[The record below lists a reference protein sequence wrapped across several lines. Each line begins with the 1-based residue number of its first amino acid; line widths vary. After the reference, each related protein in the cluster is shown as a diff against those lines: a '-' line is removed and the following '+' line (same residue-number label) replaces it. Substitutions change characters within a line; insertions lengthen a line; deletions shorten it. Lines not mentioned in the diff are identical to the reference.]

1 MSKDQLKRPVKQA
14 ISARDLSSVID
25 NSIKGKESTNGI
37 EHLTKAVYDKLIADG
52 FTHFEHGGIHT
63 PISITYISRKIIKR
77 RYVLR
82 TKGVSVTP
90 IEKEPV
96 EVSWD
101 VDLSKRTE
109 RNNLVS
115 ISKKYDSLM
124 EEYERVKKVLDIKDV
139 VYNTVQDFRIPVKAK
154 QSDTSIAVVVA
165 SDWHYEERI
174 TPDSV
179 NMLNDYSLSIADNRI
194 RNFFGNTVK
203 VLNKEQRDSK
213 INTMVLALL
222 GDFITGN
229 IHEDNVESSQLGVAE
244 ALWAVKSRIHSGIQF
259 ILDNTD
265 VNLVI
270 PCASGNHGRSTKKQ
284 RIANEHNNSF
294 EWLIYKALAEAW
306 GKHKRV
312 QFLVGESYHT
322 YIELFPG
329 YTARFHHGHFVK
341 YGGGVGGITIPM
353 NKAIAQWNRNRNV
366 QLDCCGHFHQF
377 TDGGHFVVNGSLIGF
392 SPYAVSIKGAYE
404 KPSQTFFLVNG
415 KHLEKTMTTKIFL
428 EG

>member
-1 MSKDQLKRPVKQA
+1 MIDHAIKNRPNGASNTELASA
-14 ISARDLSSVID
+14 ICKKLS
-25 NSIKGKESTNGI
+25 ENGI
-37 EHLTKAVYDKLIADG
+37 
-52 FTHFEHGGIHT
+52 THWEYGQEIM
-63 PISITYISRKIIKR
+63 PVDQTYIVRKI
-77 RYVLR
+77 
-82 TKGVSVTP
+82 T
-90 IEKEPV
+90 
-96 EVSWD
+96 
-101 VDLSKRTE
+101 KRTHVMRSKNADPVPPPSVE
-109 RNNLVS
+109 GISWEVDITKKTEKSQMAN
-115 ISKKYDSLM
+115 ISKKYDQLL
-124 EEYERVKKVLDIKDV
+124 EEHDRIRKILDIKDV
-139 VYNTVQDFRIPVKAK
+139 VYNNVQDFKIPVKGK
-154 QSDTSIAVVVA
+154 QHDQSVAVVIA

-179 NMLNDYSLSIADNRI
+179 NMLNDYSLSIADARI

-203 VLNKEQRDSK
+203 VLQKEQRDSK

-244 ALWAVKSRIHSGIQF
+244 ALWAVKSRIHSGVQF
-259 ILDNTD
+259 ILDNSD

-312 QFLVGESYHT
+312 QFMVGESYHT

-341 YGGGVGGITIPM
+341 YGGGVGGVTIPM
-353 NKAIAQWNRNRNV
+353 NKAIAQWNRNRQV

-377 TDGGHFVVNGSLIGF
+377 VDGGNFVVNGSLIGF

-415 KHLEKTMTTKIFL
+415 RHLEKTMTTKIFL
-428 EG
+428 EDK